1 MSELYRA
8 AVGAFIINEDKQL
21 LITRNF
27 GHGDKW
33 FVPRGGIEEGES
45 QEEALERELFE
56 ELGVRN
62 IKLIKKSQISTIF
75 TLSEEYVKKFNLPY
89 IGQAQ
94 TYFWMF
100 LSKTEK
106 IDISNDEVV
115 EYKWID
121 IKKELL
127 AKYFK
132 QHDEEK
138 VIQTL
143 LPQEF
148 RELSSRL

>member
-1 MSELYRA
+1 MAQLYRA
-8 AVGAFIINEDKQL
+8 AVGAFIINEDNQL

-45 QEEALERELFE
+45 QEEALRRELFE

-62 IKLIKKSQISTIF
+62 VKLIKKSQISTIF
-75 TLSEEYVKKFNLPY
+75 TLPEGYVKEKNLPY

-100 LSKTEK
+100 LSKAEK
-106 IDISNDEVV
+106 IDISNDEVE

-121 IKKELL
+121 IKEKVL
-127 AKYFK
+127 AEYFK

-138 VIQTL
+138 VIQIL
-143 LPQEF
+143 LPREF
-148 RELSSRL
+148 RELDS